1 MARRNKQEKVEKKY
15 YTINVDSFTYH
26 AIAELKELKKYSSMG
41 KCVENAVRCFSF
53 RFSNNKFV
61 QDYLNLVNMQLC
73 CTHLTAEEYTANR
86 FVNICSMYIDGAN
99 PFIVNDNIMTELVSV
114 HQRLPFTAGEVKAI
128 IKLISRASVRYL
140 GDSTYRE
147 AINDFLDEERSVAKT
162 IEQFEIER
170 LSNKPE
176 IRELLNAGSK

>member
-1 MARRNKQEKVEKKY
+1 MARRIRQERTNKKY
-15 YTINVDSFTYH
+15 YTINVDSFTYQ
-26 AIAELKELKKYSSMG
+26 AIAELKELKGYSSLG
-41 KCVENAVRCFSF
+41 QCVSNAVKCFSF

-61 QDYLNLVNMQLC
+61 QEYLNLVNKQLC

-86 FVNICSMYIDGAN
+86 FVNTCALYIDGAN
-99 PFIVNDNIMTELVSV
+99 PFIVNDNIMNELVNV
-114 HQRLPFTAGEVKAI
+114 HQRLPFTSGEVKAI
-128 IKLISRASVRYL
+128 IKLIARASVKYL

-147 AINDFLDEERSVAKT
+147 AIDDFIDEERSVAKT

-176 IRELLNAGSK
+176 IRELLNADNK

>member
-1 MARRNKQEKVEKKY
+1 MARKIRQKRTDKKY
-15 YTINVDSFTYH
+15 YTINVDSFTYQ
-26 AIAELKELKKYSSMG
+26 AIAELKELKGYNSLG
-41 KCVENAVRCFSF
+41 QCVSNAVRCFSF
-53 RFSNNKFV
+53 RFSSNKFV

-99 PFIVNDNIMTELVSV
+99 PFIVNDNIMTELVNV
-114 HQRLPFTAGEVKAI
+114 HQRLPFTSGEVKAI
-128 IKLISRASVRYL
+128 IKLISRASVKYL

-147 AINDFLDEERSVAKT
+147 AIDNFLDEERSVAKT

-176 IRELLNAGSK
+176 IRKLLNAGNQ